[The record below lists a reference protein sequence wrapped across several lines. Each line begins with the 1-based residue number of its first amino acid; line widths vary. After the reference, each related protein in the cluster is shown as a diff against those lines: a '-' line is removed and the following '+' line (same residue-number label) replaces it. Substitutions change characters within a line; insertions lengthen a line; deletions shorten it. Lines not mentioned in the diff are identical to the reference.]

1 MVFCSAKDVESA
13 SRLSQC
19 LPPVAAPLCQQATT
33 FCCSAKHLPTQH
45 TCAPLRDSARYLPLC
60 LPSSEPHPQV
70 GMVLKG
76 ETPTHP
82 SLQIRRAQAHQAQ
95 VLLMICGSPPSC
107 LPQTDSGTKVLPKQ
121 YLNPLLTSPQEMLY
135 LLFTRQLKPGKK
147 RLSLLKRSLL
157 CCHGY
162 DELFLNSFFPFTTYN
177 LYYDFYI
184 LFYFK
189 YNFSNKLP
197 FCLSLVTTKL
207 PCDTVTPQSP
217 STHFSN

>member
-1 MVFCSAKDVESA
+1 
-13 SRLSQC
+13 
-19 LPPVAAPLCQQATT
+19 
-33 FCCSAKHLPTQH
+33 
-45 TCAPLRDSARYLPLC
+45 
-60 LPSSEPHPQV
+60 
-70 GMVLKG
+70 
-76 ETPTHP
+76 
-82 SLQIRRAQAHQAQ
+82 
-95 VLLMICGSPPSC
+95 
-107 LPQTDSGTKVLPKQ
+107 
-121 YLNPLLTSPQEMLY
+121 MLY

-217 STHFSN
+217 STHFSNQISTEKARRRKSWFGWVSYLLVSYFFEGCFMPQQQSWNECGENNQFLTMFPHTSSRDPELGQC